1 MAITLVLLK
10 TEFIESGIVLGVLLL
25 LRIVLTYFV
34 RRFSERKNKVKK
46 RANLIMKYVDFI
58 LILIAFVIGILIWG
72 IKVKD
77 IGVIASSIFAIIG
90 IAFFAQWSVLS
101 NLTSGVIIF
110 FTFPYK
116 IGDRIKIHDK
126 DFPIIAVIE
135 DIKAFHLTLR
145 TEDRGLH
152 TYPNSLILQK
162 GITLVEE
169 GVSTTFEP
177 EVQEPEKEDPFNEGV

>member
-1 MAITLVLLK
+1 MAPLRTEIIESCITL
-10 TEFIESGIVLGVLLL
+10 GILILI
-25 LRIVLTYFV
+25 RIVLTYFV

-46 RANLIMKYVDFI
+46 RANLIMKYVDSI

-126 DFPIIAVIE
+126 DFPIIAIIE

-169 GVSTTFEP
+169 GVSTTFDP
-177 EVQEPEKEDPFNEGV
+177 EVVEPEKEDPFNEGV

>member
-1 MAITLVLLK
+1 MVIVK
-10 TEFIESGIVLGVLLL
+10 TEIIQSGIVFGILIL

-58 LILIAFVIGILIWG
+58 LVIISFFIGTLIWG

-77 IGVIASSIFAIIG
+77 VGVIASSIFAIIG

-126 DFPIIAVIE
+126 DFPIIAIVE

-145 TEDRGLH
+145 TEDNGLH
-152 TYPNSLILQK
+152 TYPNNLILQK

-169 GVSTTFEP
+169 GVSTSFE
-177 EVQEPEKEDPFNEGV
+177 EESVILEKEDPFNEGV